1 MSEILTMEEIE
12 KKFDGEWVL
21 IEDVE
26 ANEQLEV
33 LRGKVTYHGKDRN
46 ELHRRAKQSESNYIT
61 TRYIGKTDM
70 KMEFMLGFQS
80 HETI

>member
-26 ANEQLEV
+26 NDVKLEIV
-33 LRGKVTYHGKDRN
+33 
-46 ELHRRAKQSESNYIT
+46 
-61 TRYIGKTDM
+61 
-70 KMEFMLGFQS
+70 
-80 HETI
+80 